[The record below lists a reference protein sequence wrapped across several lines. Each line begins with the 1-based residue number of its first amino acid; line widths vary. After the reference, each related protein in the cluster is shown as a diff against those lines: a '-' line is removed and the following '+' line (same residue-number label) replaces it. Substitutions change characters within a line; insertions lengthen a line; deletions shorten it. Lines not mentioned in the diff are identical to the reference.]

1 MVFVAFFVILQ
12 LKSKTRTNMRKAL
25 LTFCLLTAG
34 LLPLIAD
41 NITVGGLQRSY
52 NVYAPKNLGEGR
64 PLLIFCHGYNQD
76 AGWMQNSEFKNDNV
90 SMEAVCD
97 TAKFVVVFPNGI
109 DRAWDTGGDRDIN
122 FIKAIIEKMV
132 TQHKIDRNRIYL
144 GGFSMGGMLTYNA
157 INKMSDIIAAF
168 VSCSGPSVVTP
179 KTGLRPI
186 PLLHIQGTAD
196 NWGGVQPALN
206 PWIKHNGCSTT
217 DKVINNYNGF
227 SGAKLHIWGPGND
240 GVEVRLI
247 ELKDKGHWICKE
259 PQVYTGKEIW
269 NFCKNYSL
277 NRTKPSVSIT
287 SPKAGLSYTSF
298 APSGTATF
306 PDIAIT
312 ANADDPNGTIE
323 KVEFFDGNTL
333 LATCTAKPYKTTLT
347 GVKSGTHTLKVVAT
361 DNDGETSSAS
371 VSVTLSAPQSLA
383 LASQSQFKEGGCIPT
398 GWVTYDSSEKRV
410 GYSSG
415 FSQGCRI
422 LQLTGAS
429 KSFSYGLY
437 FRNINGTKH
446 AGYAKYGLAD
456 AGATL
461 TLAPGHYVLKY
472 KACNW
477 NREEFSPLEFAIETR
492 SGTTIASTTY
502 TPTVNIG
509 NKVDNSFTG
518 VTEQQFEFDI
528 TTQGNYVIAA
538 YADAAEWSDG
548 MIGGLTLTAKSYVAT
563 GISTLPTVDSSAD
576 RDAIYDLSGR
586 RVSRPTRDGLYIK
599 NGKKM
604 VIR

>member
-12 LKSKTRTNMRKAL
+12 LKSKTKTNMRKAL

-41 NITVGGLQRSY
+41 NITVGGQQRSY

-168 VSCSGPSVVTP
+168 VSCSGPSVITP

-333 LATCTAKPYKTTLT
+333 LATCTAKPYKATLT

-410 GYSSG
+410 GYSNG

-461 TLAPGHYVLKY
+461 TLDPGHYVLKY

-604 VIR
+604 VLR

>member
-12 LKSKTRTNMRKAL
+12 LKSKTKTNMRKAL

-41 NITVGGLQRSY
+41 NITVGGQQRSY

-168 VSCSGPSVVTP
+168 VSCSGPSVITP

-333 LATCTAKPYKTTLT
+333 LATCTAKPYKATLT

-410 GYSSG
+410 GYSNG

-461 TLAPGHYVLKY
+461 TLDPGHYVLKY

-563 GISTLPTVDSSAD
+563 GISTLPTVDSSAY

-604 VIR
+604 VVR

>member
-12 LKSKTRTNMRKAL
+12 QKSKTKTNMRKAL

-41 NITVGGLQRSY
+41 NITVGGQQRSY

-168 VSCSGPSVVTP
+168 VSCSGPSVITP

-333 LATCTAKPYKTTLT
+333 LATCTAKPYKATLT

-410 GYSSG
+410 GYSNG

-422 LQLTGAS
+422 LQLTGTS

-461 TLAPGHYVLKY
+461 TLDPGHYVLKY

-563 GISTLPTVDSSAD
+563 GISTLPTVDSTAD

-604 VIR
+604 VVR